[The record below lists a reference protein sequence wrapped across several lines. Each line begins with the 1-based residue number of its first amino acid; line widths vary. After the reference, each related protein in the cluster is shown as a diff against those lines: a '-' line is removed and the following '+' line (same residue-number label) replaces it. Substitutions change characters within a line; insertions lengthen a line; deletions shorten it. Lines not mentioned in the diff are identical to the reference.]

1 LLKGKGAF
9 WVRRLRAGVRRDR
22 RAKLGG
28 GVNFKIGFEQEEDGR
43 RIAEISGLPGLVAY
57 GATQAEAEAAVEAF
71 AVAAA

>member
-1 LLKGKGAF
+1 
-9 WVRRLRAGVRRDR
+9 
-22 RAKLGG
+22 
-28 GVNFKIGFEQEEDGR
+28 VNFKIGFEQEEDGR